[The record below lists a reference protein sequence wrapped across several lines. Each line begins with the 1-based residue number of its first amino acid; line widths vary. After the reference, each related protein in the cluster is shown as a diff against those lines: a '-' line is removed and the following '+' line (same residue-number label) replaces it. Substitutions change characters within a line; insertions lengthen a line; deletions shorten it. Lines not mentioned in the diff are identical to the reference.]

1 MTALAGPCYVMGMA
15 SELPP
20 DYYVNARYWDY
31 LPDFETAE
39 QFYAFAYYRDLGP
52 TQRTYAQVARA
63 FQLGYGTLVNWARE
77 KLWAD
82 RVGDYDRAQIAEREA
97 LVEAK
102 GKSNN
107 LAWAEQ
113 RAALLETAKT
123 LTETSL
129 EALLRKVHRGDREL
143 RPNEIRLMLETL
155 IKWQNLSHG
164 DATEK
169 VDVNHDMSKLSDEDI
184 ATLEK
189 ARALLPSE
197 QT

>member
-15 SELPP
+15 ELAP
-20 DYYVNARYWDY
+20 DYYVNARYWDH

-63 FQLGYGTLVNWARE
+63 FSLGYGTVVNWAKD
-77 KLWAD
+77 KLWTD
-82 RVGDYDRAQIAEREA
+82 RVADYDRAQIAEREA

-102 GKSNN
+102 AKTNN

-169 VDVNHDMSKLSDEDI
+169 VDVSHDMSKLSDEDI
-184 ATLEK
+184 AILEK
-189 ARALLPSE
+189 ARSLMPSE
-197 QT
+197 QS